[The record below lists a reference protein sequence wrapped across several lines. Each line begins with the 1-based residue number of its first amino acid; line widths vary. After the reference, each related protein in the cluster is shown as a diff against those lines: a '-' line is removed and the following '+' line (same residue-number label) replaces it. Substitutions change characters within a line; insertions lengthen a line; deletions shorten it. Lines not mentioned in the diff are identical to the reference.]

1 MPAGVDWDDHL
12 IARFKALHNG
22 GKRPFSEIAKTL
34 SHEFGVK
41 LTKNACIG
49 KARRLGLET
58 RPRVMPPPPKRKKR
72 TLTTPH
78 LVPAAEVVAPVLPGW
93 RIEPPVL
100 PASSGRITI
109 YQLERG
115 VCHYPFGERPPYAY
129 CGNTTRRHSP
139 WCPHHEHVVYP
150 RGTR

>member
-12 IARFKALHNG
+12 IARFRALHNG

-34 SHEFGVK
+34 SHEFGIK

-49 KARRLGLET
+49 KARRLGLEA
-58 RPRVMPPPPKRKKR
+58 RPRVMPPPPKRKR
-72 TLTTPH
+72 PRRYE
-78 LVPAAEVVAPVLPGW
+78 PPAEVIPVVIPRW
-93 RIEPPVL
+93 TVEPPVL
-100 PASSGRITI
+100 PAAGGRITI
-109 YQLERG
+109 YQLKGG

-129 CGNTTRRHSP
+129 CGNTTKRHSP

-150 RGTR
+150 RGRAS